1 MKAKVLSLDAAE
13 VGSID
18 LDEGLFGLPERPD
31 ILNRVVLWQL
41 ANRRAGTHKSKSRS
55 EVSGT
60 GKKFVRQKGSGGA
73 RHGSRKVNQFRGG
86 GTAFGPVVR
95 DHGFSLPK
103 KIRALG
109 LKTALSSKQAAGKL
123 LVLDEAVMKEPKTR
137 ILIDMLGK
145 LGLSS
150 VLVVDGASVNENF
163 MMAASNVP
171 HLDVLPVQGANVYDI
186 LRRDMLVLTKAGI
199 AGLVERLK

>member
-1 MKAKVLSLDAAE
+1 MKAKVLTLDAKDA
-13 VGSID
+13 GTID

-41 ANRRAGTHKSKSRS
+41 ANRRAGTHKSKTRS

-73 RHGSRKVNQFRGG
+73 RHGNRKVNQFRGG

-95 DHGFSLPK
+95 SHGFDLPK

-123 LVLDEAVMKEPKTR
+123 FILDEAVMSEPKTKV
-137 ILIDMLGK
+137 LSEMLNK
-145 LGLSS
+145 LGLISA
-150 VLVVDGASVNENF
+150 LVVDGASVNENF
-163 MMAASNVP
+163 MLAAANVP
-171 HLDVLPVQGANVYDI
+171 MFDVLPVQGANVYDI
-186 LRRDMLVLTKAGI
+186 LRRDTLVLTKAGI